1 MCLSWRG
8 KESQKWGI
16 KLKNEQEEKQ
26 SFATVS
32 YKNRIEKPSVCVR
45 VVTMFTDPGGKKK
58 ELRPECVRF
67 DLFSLSFNPYMSQ
80 VNENSGTRN
89 SPLCFCHR
97 AYDAH

>member
-45 VVTMFTDPGGKKK
+45 WLQCLQTQGEKRKSLGQNV
-58 ELRPECVRF
+58 L
-67 DLFSLSFNPYMSQ
+67 DLTFSASAL
-80 VNENSGTRN
+80 T
-89 SPLCFCHR
+89 HT
-97 AYDAH
+97 